1 MKDTLLLKDGTIINI
16 EAGSCLSYVIV
27 ISETKENMIETWSK
41 LTQENLSNIEFKNP
55 DGVLIAKYSDI
66 VLVNE
71 TSVILE
77 DGTIKT
83 SFNLREKTELEK
95 LREIVEGLGEK
106 SDIIEASVLELS
118 EVVYA

>member
-1 MKDTLLLKDGTIINI
+1 MKDKLFLNDGTVISI
-16 EAGSCLSYVIV
+16 EAGSCLSSVIV
-27 ISETKENMIETWSK
+27 ISDTKEDMIETWSK
-41 LTQENLSNIEFKNP
+41 LTAENLSNVEFKNP
-55 DGVLIAKYSDI
+55 DDILIAKYSDI

-106 SDIIEASVLELS
+106 SDMIEASVLELS

>member
-1 MKDTLLLKDGTIINI
+1 MKDTLLLKDGNAINI